1 MISIDVSP
9 SRLWRSL
16 SPRLSSW
23 CRKVCTKLSNDF
35 HGIFPRISLPQTI
48 QDPTIRSLKK
58 TPKKTVYLP
67 WNQWVFLQDNPIYET
82 VMDADIVTN
91 GVSTDVLLEKFKESL
106 GAARASWGS
115 VGGRGVVG
123 LGEREREKVFIHIST
138 TTQADRLKIWSGRWL
153 GIFLGSML
161 KFDTRR
167 SKYMGTIYYKVW
179 QARTGSFLPQQIEGF
194 DYGKW
199 VMQRTTK
206 KWLTGFDQ
214 SKTGM
219 HPEIDQETLKIG
231 WSLGFFCDRGLC
243 NRKILR
249 LSPP

>member
-1 MISIDVSP
+1 MRNLPQNDMIFRLQVGDASHEDNPIISYCIIWYPIDVSP

-58 TPKKTVYLP
+58 TPKKTVYFP

-115 VGGRGVVG
+115 VGGHGVVG
-123 LGEREREKVFIHIST
+123 LGSVVNQRWKTCTEREGEGEREREGVYTF
-138 TTQADRLKIWSGRWL
+138 
-153 GIFLGSML
+153 
-161 KFDTRR
+161 
-167 SKYMGTIYYKVW
+167 
-179 QARTGSFLPQQIEGF
+179 
-194 DYGKW
+194 
-199 VMQRTTK
+199 
-206 KWLTGFDQ
+206 
-214 SKTGM
+214 
-219 HPEIDQETLKIG
+219 
-231 WSLGFFCDRGLC
+231 
-243 NRKILR
+243 
-249 LSPP
+249 